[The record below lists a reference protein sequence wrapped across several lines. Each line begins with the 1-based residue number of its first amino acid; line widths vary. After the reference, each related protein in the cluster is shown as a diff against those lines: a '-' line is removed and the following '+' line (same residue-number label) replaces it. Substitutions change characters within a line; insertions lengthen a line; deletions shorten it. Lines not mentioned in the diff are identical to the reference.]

1 MQARIRCLLLAS
13 INITWENRSPTRTW
27 LGRWPEDTSTLE
39 RRIAV
44 TDMVHQLETSNYSY
58 MHTGKYVNYIQFVW
72 TIATLYYSTLILGVF
87 LLHQIAH
94 VGVSKGIGLKLFG
107 SVGKDHLWSDLKSKS
122 KSPVLKWFKIKTKDH
137 SCQKIKIKIKITS
150 LVL

>member
-1 MQARIRCLLLAS
+1 
-13 INITWENRSPTRTW
+13 
-27 LGRWPEDTSTLE
+27 
-39 RRIAV
+39 
-44 TDMVHQLETSNYSY
+44 MVHQLETSNYSY

-107 SVGKDHLWSDLKSKS
+107 REKLLFSKNSNLCDHG
-122 KSPVLKWFKIKTKDH
+122 T
-137 SCQKIKIKIKITS
+137 
-150 LVL
+150 